1 MRLSRIA
8 TDQRG
13 FSLLELL
20 VALLILAFVALGIAS
35 LFSHAQLTNA
45 SGYDYAVL
53 ASEARRALEDLMAT
67 PFNDAALTD
76 TAGTPRQL
84 TTARR
89 GFDIRYTVQD
99 FQVLTWNQL
108 TIHDK
113 PIYILNS
120 GGFYDHLVA
129 HIQQMREEQFLYE
142 EAEKRIRVIFC
153 AVSCAAACVPMR
165 RTTSSA
171 VSKALAPPMRSDIE

>member
-1 MRLSRIA
+1 MRLPRIA
-8 TDQRG
+8 TDERG

-45 SGYDYAVL
+45 SGYDYALL
-53 ASEARRALEDLMAT
+53 ASEARRSLEDLLAT
-67 PFNDAALTD
+67 PFNDAALID

-89 GFDIRYTVQD
+89 GFDIQYTVQD

-108 TIHDK
+108 TSPPWPTPATAAEANLKQITLRVSSTTR
-113 PIYILNS
+113 ILT
-120 GGFYDHLVA
+120 GR
-129 HIQQMREEQFLYE
+129 REF
-142 EAEKRIRVIFC
+142 V
-153 AVSCAAACVPMR
+153 VSAIKIAG
-165 RTTSSA
+165 
-171 VSKALAPPMRSDIE
+171 

>member
-1 MRLSRIA
+1 MRLPRIA
-8 TDQRG
+8 TDERG

-45 SGYDYAVL
+45 SGYDYALL
-53 ASEARRALEDLMAT
+53 ASEARRSLEDLLAT
-67 PFNDAALTD
+67 PFNDAALID

-108 TIHDK
+108 TSPPWPTPATAAEANLKQITLRVSSTTR
-113 PIYILNS
+113 ILT
-120 GGFYDHLVA
+120 GR
-129 HIQQMREEQFLYE
+129 REF
-142 EAEKRIRVIFC
+142 V
-153 AVSCAAACVPMR
+153 VSAIKIAG
-165 RTTSSA
+165 
-171 VSKALAPPMRSDIE
+171 

>member
-1 MRLSRIA
+1 MRLPRCA
-8 TDQRG
+8 ADERG

-53 ASEARRALEDLMAT
+53 ASEARRSLEDLLAT
-67 PFNDAALTD
+67 PFNDALLID

-108 TIHDK
+108 TTPPWPVPATAVDTNLKQIT
-113 PIYILNS
+113 LRVS
-120 GGFYDHLVA
+120 STTRFLTGR
-129 HIQQMREEQFLYE
+129 REF
-142 EAEKRIRVIFC
+142 V
-153 AVSCAAACVPMR
+153 VS
-165 RTTSSA
+165 
-171 VSKALAPPMRSDIE
+171 ALKIAG

>member
-1 MRLSRIA
+1 MRPPRFA
-8 TDQRG
+8 TDERG

-20 VALLILAFVALGIAS
+20 VALLILSFVALGIAS

-53 ASEARRALEDLMAT
+53 ASEARRSLEDLLAT
-67 PFNDAALTD
+67 PFNDAALVD

-99 FQVLTWNQL
+99 FQVLNWNQL
-108 TIHDK
+108 TSPPWPVPATAAEANLKQITLRVSSTTR
-113 PIYILNS
+113 ILT
-120 GGFYDHLVA
+120 GR
-129 HIQQMREEQFLYE
+129 REF
-142 EAEKRIRVIFC
+142 V
-153 AVSCAAACVPMR
+153 VSAIKIAG
-165 RTTSSA
+165 
-171 VSKALAPPMRSDIE
+171 

>member
-1 MRLSRIA
+1 MRLPRIA
-8 TDQRG
+8 TDERG

-45 SGYDYAVL
+45 SGYDYALL
-53 ASEARRALEDLMAT
+53 ASEARRSLEDLLAT
-67 PFNDAALTD
+67 PFNDAALID

-89 GFDIRYTVQD
+89 GFDLRYTVQD

-108 TIHDK
+108 TSPPWPTPATAAEANLKQITLRVNSTTR
-113 PIYILNS
+113 ILT
-120 GGFYDHLVA
+120 GR
-129 HIQQMREEQFLYE
+129 REF
-142 EAEKRIRVIFC
+142 V
-153 AVSCAAACVPMR
+153 VSAIKIAG
-165 RTTSSA
+165 
-171 VSKALAPPMRSDIE
+171 

>member
-1 MRLSRIA
+1 MQLPRCA
-8 TDQRG
+8 ADERG

-53 ASEARRALEDLMAT
+53 SSEARRALEDLLAT
-67 PFNDAALTD
+67 PFNDAALVD

-89 GFDIRYTVQD
+89 GFDVQYTVQD
-99 FQVLTWNQL
+99 FQVLTWNQITNPPWPVPATPAEANLKQVTLRVSSTTRFL
-108 TIHDK
+108 T
-113 PIYILNS
+113 
-120 GGFYDHLVA
+120 GR
-129 HIQQMREEQFLYE
+129 REF
-142 EAEKRIRVIFC
+142 V
-153 AVSCAAACVPMR
+153 VSAIKIAG
-165 RTTSSA
+165 
-171 VSKALAPPMRSDIE
+171 

>member
-1 MRLSRIA
+1 MRLPRIA
-8 TDQRG
+8 TDERG

-53 ASEARRALEDLMAT
+53 ASEARRALEDLLAT
-67 PFNDAALTD
+67 PFNDAALVD

-89 GFDIRYTVQD
+89 GFDIQYTVQD

-108 TIHDK
+108 TSPPWPTPATAAEANLKQITLRVSSTTR
-113 PIYILNS
+113 ILT
-120 GGFYDHLVA
+120 GR
-129 HIQQMREEQFLYE
+129 REF
-142 EAEKRIRVIFC
+142 V
-153 AVSCAAACVPMR
+153 VSAIKIAG
-165 RTTSSA
+165 
-171 VSKALAPPMRSDIE
+171 

>member
-1 MRLSRIA
+1 MRLPRCA
-8 TDQRG
+8 ADERG

-53 ASEARRALEDLMAT
+53 SSEARRALEDLLAT
-67 PFNDAALTD
+67 PFTDAALVD

-89 GFDIRYTVQD
+89 GFDVRYTVQD

-108 TIHDK
+108 TSPPWPVPATPAEANLKQIT
-113 PIYILNS
+113 LRVS
-120 GGFYDHLVA
+120 STTRFLTGR
-129 HIQQMREEQFLYE
+129 REF
-142 EAEKRIRVIFC
+142 V
-153 AVSCAAACVPMR
+153 VS
-165 RTTSSA
+165 
-171 VSKALAPPMRSDIE
+171 ALKIAG

>member
-1 MRLSRIA
+1 MRLPRLV

-53 ASEARRALEDLMAT
+53 ASEARRALEDLLAT
-67 PFNDAALTD
+67 PFNDALLAD

-84 TTARR
+84 TTARM
-89 GFDIRYTVQD
+89 GFDIRFTVQD
-99 FQVLTWNQL
+99 FQVLNWNQL
-108 TIHDK
+108 TSPPW
-113 PIYILNS
+113 PIPATPAEANLKQITLRVS
-120 GGFYDHLVA
+120 STTRVLTGR
-129 HIQQMREEQFLYE
+129 REF
-142 EAEKRIRVIFC
+142 V
-153 AVSCAAACVPMR
+153 VSAIKIAG
-165 RTTSSA
+165 
-171 VSKALAPPMRSDIE
+171 

>member
-1 MRLSRIA
+1 MRLPRIA
-8 TDQRG
+8 TDERG

-45 SGYDYAVL
+45 SGYDYALL
-53 ASEARRALEDLMAT
+53 ASEARRSLEDLLAT
-67 PFNDAALTD
+67 PFNDAALVD

-108 TIHDK
+108 TSPPWPTPATAAEANLKQITLRVSSTTR
-113 PIYILNS
+113 ILT
-120 GGFYDHLVA
+120 GR
-129 HIQQMREEQFLYE
+129 REF
-142 EAEKRIRVIFC
+142 V
-153 AVSCAAACVPMR
+153 VSAIKIAG
-165 RTTSSA
+165 
-171 VSKALAPPMRSDIE
+171 

>member
-1 MRLSRIA
+1 MRLPRIA
-8 TDQRG
+8 TDERG

-53 ASEARRALEDLMAT
+53 ASEARRALEDLLAT
-67 PFNDAALTD
+67 PFNDAALID

-108 TIHDK
+108 TSPPWPTPATAAEANLKQITLRVSSTTR
-113 PIYILNS
+113 ILT
-120 GGFYDHLVA
+120 GR
-129 HIQQMREEQFLYE
+129 REF
-142 EAEKRIRVIFC
+142 V
-153 AVSCAAACVPMR
+153 VSAIKIAG
-165 RTTSSA
+165 
-171 VSKALAPPMRSDIE
+171 

>member
-1 MRLSRIA
+1 MRLPRIA
-8 TDQRG
+8 TDERG

-53 ASEARRALEDLMAT
+53 SSEARRALEDLLAT
-67 PFNDAALTD
+67 PFNDAALID

-89 GFDIRYTVQD
+89 GFDIQYTVQD

-108 TIHDK
+108 TSPPWPTPATAAEANLKQITLRVSSTTR
-113 PIYILNS
+113 ILT
-120 GGFYDHLVA
+120 GR
-129 HIQQMREEQFLYE
+129 REF
-142 EAEKRIRVIFC
+142 V
-153 AVSCAAACVPMR
+153 VSAIKIAG
-165 RTTSSA
+165 
-171 VSKALAPPMRSDIE
+171 

>member
-1 MRLSRIA
+1 MRLPRIA
-8 TDQRG
+8 TDERG

-53 ASEARRALEDLMAT
+53 ASEARRSLEDLLAT
-67 PFNDAALTD
+67 PFNDAALVD

-108 TIHDK
+108 TSPPWPTPATAAEANLKQITLRVSSTTR
-113 PIYILNS
+113 ILT
-120 GGFYDHLVA
+120 GR
-129 HIQQMREEQFLYE
+129 REF
-142 EAEKRIRVIFC
+142 V
-153 AVSCAAACVPMR
+153 VSAIKIAG
-165 RTTSSA
+165 
-171 VSKALAPPMRSDIE
+171 

>member
-1 MRLSRIA
+1 MRPPRFA
-8 TDQRG
+8 TDERG

-20 VALLILAFVALGIAS
+20 VALLILSFVALGIAS

-53 ASEARRALEDLMAT
+53 ASEARRSLEDLLAT
-67 PFNDAALTD
+67 PFNDAALVD

-99 FQVLTWNQL
+99 FQVLNWNQL
-108 TIHDK
+108 TT
-113 PIYILNS
+113 PPWP
-120 GGFYDHLVA
+120 VA
-129 HIQQMREEQFLYE
+129 ATAAEANLKQITLRVGSTTRFLTGRREF
-142 EAEKRIRVIFC
+142 V
-153 AVSCAAACVPMR
+153 VSAIKIAG
-165 RTTSSA
+165 
-171 VSKALAPPMRSDIE
+171 

>member
-1 MRLSRIA
+1 MRPPRFA
-8 TDQRG
+8 TDERG

-20 VALLILAFVALGIAS
+20 VALLILSFVALGIAS

-53 ASEARRALEDLMAT
+53 ASEARRSLEDLLAT
-67 PFNDAALTD
+67 PFNDAALVD

-108 TIHDK
+108 TT
-113 PIYILNS
+113 PPWP
-120 GGFYDHLVA
+120 VA
-129 HIQQMREEQFLYE
+129 ATAAEANLKQITLRVGSTTRFLTGRREF
-142 EAEKRIRVIFC
+142 V
-153 AVSCAAACVPMR
+153 VSAIKIAG
-165 RTTSSA
+165 
-171 VSKALAPPMRSDIE
+171 

>member
-1 MRLSRIA
+1 MRLPRIA
-8 TDQRG
+8 TDERG

-45 SGYDYAVL
+45 SGYDYALL
-53 ASEARRALEDLMAT
+53 ASEARRSLEDLLAT
-67 PFNDAALTD
+67 PFNDAALID

-89 GFDIRYTVQD
+89 GFDIQYTVQD

-108 TIHDK
+108 TSPPWPTPATALDANLKQITLRVSSTTR
-113 PIYILNS
+113 ILT
-120 GGFYDHLVA
+120 GR
-129 HIQQMREEQFLYE
+129 REF
-142 EAEKRIRVIFC
+142 V
-153 AVSCAAACVPMR
+153 VSAIKIAG
-165 RTTSSA
+165 
-171 VSKALAPPMRSDIE
+171 

>member
-1 MRLSRIA
+1 MRLPRIA
-8 TDQRG
+8 SDQRG

-45 SGYDYAVL
+45 SGYDYAL
-53 ASEARRALEDLMAT
+53 LSSEARRALEDLLAT
-67 PFNDAALTD
+67 PFNDAALID

-89 GFDIRYTVQD
+89 GFDIQYTVQD

-108 TIHDK
+108 TTPPWPVPTTAAETNLKQITLRVSSTTR
-113 PIYILNS
+113 ILT
-120 GGFYDHLVA
+120 GR
-129 HIQQMREEQFLYE
+129 REF
-142 EAEKRIRVIFC
+142 V
-153 AVSCAAACVPMR
+153 VSAIKIAG
-165 RTTSSA
+165 
-171 VSKALAPPMRSDIE
+171 

>member
-1 MRLSRIA
+1 MRLPRIA
-8 TDQRG
+8 SDQRG

-45 SGYDYAVL
+45 SGYDYAL
-53 ASEARRALEDLMAT
+53 LSSEARRALEDLLAT
-67 PFNDAALTD
+67 PFNDLALTD

-84 TTARR
+84 TTARK

-108 TIHDK
+108 TTPPWPVPTTAAETNLKQITLRVSSTTR
-113 PIYILNS
+113 ILT
-120 GGFYDHLVA
+120 GR
-129 HIQQMREEQFLYE
+129 REF
-142 EAEKRIRVIFC
+142 V
-153 AVSCAAACVPMR
+153 VSAIKIAG
-165 RTTSSA
+165 
-171 VSKALAPPMRSDIE
+171 

>member
-1 MRLSRIA
+1 MRLPRLV

-45 SGYDYAVL
+45 SGYDYALL
-53 ASEARRALEDLMAT
+53 ASEARRSLEDLLAT
-67 PFNDAALTD
+67 PFNDAALID

-89 GFDIRYTVQD
+89 GFDIQYTVQD

-108 TIHDK
+108 TSPPWPTPATAAEANLKQITLRVSSTTR
-113 PIYILNS
+113 ILT
-120 GGFYDHLVA
+120 GR
-129 HIQQMREEQFLYE
+129 REF
-142 EAEKRIRVIFC
+142 V
-153 AVSCAAACVPMR
+153 VSAIKIAG
-165 RTTSSA
+165 
-171 VSKALAPPMRSDIE
+171 

>member
-1 MRLSRIA
+1 MRPPRFA
-8 TDQRG
+8 TDERG

-20 VALLILAFVALGIAS
+20 VALLILSFVALGIAS

-53 ASEARRALEDLMAT
+53 ASEARRSLEDLLAT
-67 PFNDAALTD
+67 PFNDAALVD

-108 TIHDK
+108 TTPPWPVAATAAEANLKQITLRVSSTTR
-113 PIYILNS
+113 ILT
-120 GGFYDHLVA
+120 GR
-129 HIQQMREEQFLYE
+129 REF
-142 EAEKRIRVIFC
+142 V
-153 AVSCAAACVPMR
+153 VSAIKIAG
-165 RTTSSA
+165 
-171 VSKALAPPMRSDIE
+171 

>member
-1 MRLSRIA
+1 MRLPRIA
-8 TDQRG
+8 TDERG

-53 ASEARRALEDLMAT
+53 ASEARRSLEDLLAT
-67 PFNDAALTD
+67 PFNDAALVD

-108 TIHDK
+108 TNPPWPTPATAAEANLKQITLRVSSTTR
-113 PIYILNS
+113 ILT
-120 GGFYDHLVA
+120 GR
-129 HIQQMREEQFLYE
+129 REF
-142 EAEKRIRVIFC
+142 V
-153 AVSCAAACVPMR
+153 VSAIKIAG
-165 RTTSSA
+165 
-171 VSKALAPPMRSDIE
+171 

>member
-1 MRLSRIA
+1 MRLPRIA
-8 TDQRG
+8 TDERG

-45 SGYDYAVL
+45 SGYDYALL
-53 ASEARRALEDLMAT
+53 ASEARRSLEDLLAT
-67 PFNDAALTD
+67 PFNDAALID

-108 TIHDK
+108 TSPPWPTPATAAEANLKQITLRVNSTTR
-113 PIYILNS
+113 ILT
-120 GGFYDHLVA
+120 GR
-129 HIQQMREEQFLYE
+129 REF
-142 EAEKRIRVIFC
+142 V
-153 AVSCAAACVPMR
+153 VSAIKIAG
-165 RTTSSA
+165 
-171 VSKALAPPMRSDIE
+171 

>member
-1 MRLSRIA
+1 MRLPRIA
-8 TDQRG
+8 TDERG

-45 SGYDYAVL
+45 SGYDYALL
-53 ASEARRALEDLMAT
+53 ASEARRSLEDLLAT
-67 PFNDAALTD
+67 PFNDAALVD

-108 TIHDK
+108 TTPPWPTPATAAEANLKQITLRVSSTTR
-113 PIYILNS
+113 ILT
-120 GGFYDHLVA
+120 GR
-129 HIQQMREEQFLYE
+129 REF
-142 EAEKRIRVIFC
+142 V
-153 AVSCAAACVPMR
+153 VSAIKIAG
-165 RTTSSA
+165 
-171 VSKALAPPMRSDIE
+171 

>member
-1 MRLSRIA
+1 MRLPRIA
-8 TDQRG
+8 TDERG

-45 SGYDYAVL
+45 SGYDYAL
-53 ASEARRALEDLMAT
+53 LSSEARRSLEDLLAT
-67 PFNDAALTD
+67 PFNDAALID

-108 TIHDK
+108 TSPPWPTPATAAEANLKQITLRVSSTTR
-113 PIYILNS
+113 ILT
-120 GGFYDHLVA
+120 GR
-129 HIQQMREEQFLYE
+129 REF
-142 EAEKRIRVIFC
+142 V
-153 AVSCAAACVPMR
+153 VSAIKIAG
-165 RTTSSA
+165 
-171 VSKALAPPMRSDIE
+171 

>member
-1 MRLSRIA
+1 MRLPRIA

-45 SGYDYAVL
+45 SGYDYALL
-53 ASEARRALEDLMAT
+53 ASEARRSLEGLLAT
-67 PFNDAALTD
+67 PFNDLTLTD
-76 TAGTPRQL
+76 TAGVPRQL

-89 GFDIRYTVQD
+89 GFDIQYTVQD

-108 TIHDK
+108 TSPPWPTPATALDANLKQITLRVSSTTR
-113 PIYILNS
+113 ILT
-120 GGFYDHLVA
+120 GR
-129 HIQQMREEQFLYE
+129 REF
-142 EAEKRIRVIFC
+142 V
-153 AVSCAAACVPMR
+153 VSAIKIAG
-165 RTTSSA
+165 
-171 VSKALAPPMRSDIE
+171 

>member
-1 MRLSRIA
+1 MRLPRIA
-8 TDQRG
+8 TDERG

-53 ASEARRALEDLMAT
+53 SSEARRALEDLLAT
-67 PFNDAALTD
+67 PFNDAALID

-89 GFDIRYTVQD
+89 GFDVRYTVQD

-108 TIHDK
+108 TSPPWPTPATAADANLKQITLRVSSTTR
-113 PIYILNS
+113 YLT
-120 GGFYDHLVA
+120 GR
-129 HIQQMREEQFLYE
+129 REF
-142 EAEKRIRVIFC
+142 V
-153 AVSCAAACVPMR
+153 VSAIKIAG
-165 RTTSSA
+165 
-171 VSKALAPPMRSDIE
+171 

>member
-1 MRLSRIA
+1 MRLPRIA
-8 TDQRG
+8 SDQRG

-45 SGYDYAVL
+45 SGYDYAL
-53 ASEARRALEDLMAT
+53 LSSEARRALEDLLAT
-67 PFNDAALTD
+67 PFGDAALVD

-99 FQVLTWNQL
+99 FEVDTWNDL
-108 TIHDK
+108 TTPPWPVPTTAAETNLKQITLRVSSTTR
-113 PIYILNS
+113 ILT
-120 GGFYDHLVA
+120 GR
-129 HIQQMREEQFLYE
+129 REF
-142 EAEKRIRVIFC
+142 V
-153 AVSCAAACVPMR
+153 VSAIKIAG
-165 RTTSSA
+165 
-171 VSKALAPPMRSDIE
+171 

>member
-1 MRLSRIA
+1 MRLPRIA
-8 TDQRG
+8 SDQRG

-45 SGYDYAVL
+45 SGYDYAL
-53 ASEARRALEDLMAT
+53 LSSEARRALEDLLAT
-67 PFNDAALTD
+67 PFGDAALVD

-108 TIHDK
+108 TTPPWPVPTTAAETNLKQITLRVSSTTR
-113 PIYILNS
+113 ILT
-120 GGFYDHLVA
+120 GR
-129 HIQQMREEQFLYE
+129 REF
-142 EAEKRIRVIFC
+142 V
-153 AVSCAAACVPMR
+153 VSAIKIAG
-165 RTTSSA
+165 
-171 VSKALAPPMRSDIE
+171 

>member
-1 MRLSRIA
+1 MRLPRIA
-8 TDQRG
+8 TDERG

-53 ASEARRALEDLMAT
+53 ASEARRALEDLLAT
-67 PFNDAALTD
+67 PFNDAALVD

-108 TIHDK
+108 TSPPWPTPATAAEANLKQITLRVSSTTR
-113 PIYILNS
+113 ILT
-120 GGFYDHLVA
+120 GR
-129 HIQQMREEQFLYE
+129 REF
-142 EAEKRIRVIFC
+142 V
-153 AVSCAAACVPMR
+153 VSAIKIAG
-165 RTTSSA
+165 
-171 VSKALAPPMRSDIE
+171 

>member
-1 MRLSRIA
+1 MRLPRFA
-8 TDQRG
+8 TDERG

-53 ASEARRALEDLMAT
+53 ASEARRSLEDLLAT
-67 PFNDAALTD
+67 PFADAALVD

-84 TTARR
+84 TTARK

-108 TIHDK
+108 TTPPWPVPATAAEANLKQIT
-113 PIYILNS
+113 LRVS
-120 GGFYDHLVA
+120 STTRFLTGR
-129 HIQQMREEQFLYE
+129 REF
-142 EAEKRIRVIFC
+142 V
-153 AVSCAAACVPMR
+153 VSAIKIAG
-165 RTTSSA
+165 
-171 VSKALAPPMRSDIE
+171 